1 MPSEHPFD
9 QHLKQSFDG
18 FEPDVQPDWTGFE
31 RDLNRQAPQA
41 PAQVHAGRGTGRLA
55 VAAAVVAGGVM
66 MWVAKPMVEE
76 QALEQ
81 WLRRVPDD
89 PGGLLR
95 RKFRYQT
102 MQRLREGEEPDESIR
117 W

>member
-31 RDLNRQAPQA
+31 RDLNQQAPQA
-41 PAQVHAGRGTGRLA
+41 PAYVHAGRGTGRLA

-66 MWVAKPMVEE
+66 MRVAKPMVEE
-76 QALEQ
+76 PAHGIFFAGYAN
-81 WLRRVPDD
+81 P
-89 PGGLLR
+89 
-95 RKFRYQT
+95 
-102 MQRLREGEEPDESIR
+102 
-117 W
+117 

>member
-66 MWVAKPMVEE
+66 MWAVSYTHLTLPTNRPRSPM
-76 QALEQ
+76 
-81 WLRRVPDD
+81 
-89 PGGLLR
+89 
-95 RKFRYQT
+95 KN
-102 MQRLREGEEPDESIR
+102 
-117 W
+117 